1 LQRVKR
7 KLEKCLDLKW
17 EFILTNKKNDSKL
30 YNWYIKE
37 HKDFECSHSS
47 VGRASPW

>member
-1 LQRVKR
+1 VKR

-17 EFILTNKKNDSKL
+17 GFVLTNKKNDSKL

-37 HKDFECSHSS
+37 HKDF
-47 VGRASPW
+47 WMLT